1 MKLGNLLVGK
11 SGSKTTKIAIIAIA
25 TVGGISIVS
34 SSVFASL
41 NATANNTTAQSING
55 GKLTIDLSSTGNG
68 IGNTGSAVLNMS
80 NFQPGDVQYR
90 LLDLNQN
97 TGSSAVSA
105 DPLSTRIDVRNSST
119 DPNSALNSV
128 LEIGIDECTSGTWSY
143 VGTVPTCAG
152 GTVSHVLSTSPGGSL
167 TSASDATGQAW
178 TADYLNAAELANEQ
192 NVAFDTLPSLYS
204 NWTPGAVDAQTGID
218 GNAMSVQY
226 LDSTTT
232 THLVPPHI
240 HLTNIGAGQTA
251 HLLVKFYIPA
261 NYYEVT
267 SNGTPSHR
275 LSDFSSPTAYS
286 TIQDKLAKL
295 TFTFSENQLHGTT
308 TAN

>member
-1 MKLGNLLVGK
+1 MKLGKLLTG
-11 SGSKTTKIAIIAIA
+11 STRSKTTKLAIVAIA
-25 TVGGISIVS
+25 TVGGISLVS

-68 IGNTGSAVLNMS
+68 IGNTGSAVLDMA

-119 DPNSALNSV
+119 DTNSALNSV

-143 VGTVPTCAG
+143 VSNAPVCAG
-152 GTVSHVLSTSPGGSL
+152 GQVTHVLSTSPGGSL
-167 TSASDATGQAW
+167 SSAVAATSQSW
-178 TADYLNAAELANEQ
+178 TSDYLSAAELANEQ
-192 NVAFDTLPSLYS
+192 NVAFDTAPVLNATS
-204 NWTPGAVDAQTGID
+204 GID
-218 GNAMSVQY
+218 TNAMSVHY

-232 THLVPPHI
+232 PAAVPAHI
-240 HLTNIGAGQTA
+240 HLTKIAAGETA

-267 SNGTPSHR
+267 STGAPSHR
-275 LSDFSSPTAYS
+275 LSDYVSPTAYS
-286 TIQDKLAKL
+286 TIQDKAAKL
-295 TFTFSENQLHGTT
+295 TFTFSENQLAGTT
-308 TAN
+308 TSN